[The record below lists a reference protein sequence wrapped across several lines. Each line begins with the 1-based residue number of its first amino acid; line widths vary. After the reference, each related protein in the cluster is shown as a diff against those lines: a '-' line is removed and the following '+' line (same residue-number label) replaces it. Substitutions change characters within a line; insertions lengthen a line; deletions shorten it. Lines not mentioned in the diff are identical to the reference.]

1 MNGRNNSVCGSRRE
15 FERLRYS
22 IGRFP
27 LNLITG
33 FFDQVRVRVIEGEL
47 LARFDPHDVMFF
59 NANTPA
65 GYEQA
70 RRMLEGMSS

>member
-1 MNGRNNSVCGSRRE
+1 
-15 FERLRYS
+15 
-22 IGRFP
+22 
-27 LNLITG
+27 
-33 FFDQVRVRVIEGEL
+33 VRVRVIEGEL

-65 GYEQA
+65 EYEQA